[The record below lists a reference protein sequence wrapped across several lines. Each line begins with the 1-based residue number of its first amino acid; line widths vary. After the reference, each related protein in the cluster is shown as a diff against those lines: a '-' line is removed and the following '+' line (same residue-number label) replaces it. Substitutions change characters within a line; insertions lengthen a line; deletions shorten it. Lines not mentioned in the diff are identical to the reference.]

1 VDLAGDGDLDILS
14 GSSNGGA
21 QWAENTAEKEI
32 TVKGFKSL
40 ISEGSREPIWVN
52 QKAGP
57 AGSTRVWADDVN
69 GDGKLDI
76 LMGDSTTINTS
87 AKGLSMGKVF
97 LAEKEWEEKM
107 LIMRT
112 EMQNPSEDSK
122 DQSKLRNEYN
132 KLYRSRSEFLTSER
146 TDFVWLY
153 LGK

>member
-1 VDLAGDGDLDILS
+1 
-14 GSSNGGA
+14 
-21 QWAENTAEKEI
+21 
-32 TVKGFKSL
+32 
-40 ISEGSREPIWVN
+40 
-52 QKAGP
+52 
-57 AGSTRVWADDVN
+57 
-69 GDGKLDI
+69 
-76 LMGDSTTINTS
+76 
-87 AKGLSMGKVF
+87 MGKVF

-112 EMQNPSEDSK
+112 KMQNPSEDSK